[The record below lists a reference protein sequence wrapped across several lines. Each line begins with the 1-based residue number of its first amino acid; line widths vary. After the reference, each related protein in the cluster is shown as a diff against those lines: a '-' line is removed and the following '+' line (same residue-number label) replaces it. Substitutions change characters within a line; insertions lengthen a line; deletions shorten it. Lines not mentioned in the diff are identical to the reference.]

1 MWFYLYNF
9 LISQFNFSELE
20 NLFQMFILF
29 AVTFNT
35 NLNSDNPWRQSDLD
49 FGNRPRSISR

>member
-1 MWFYLYNF
+1 MFFYLYIF

-20 NLFQMFILF
+20 NLFLMFILLV
-29 AVTFNT
+29 VTIDT

-49 FGNRPRSISR
+49 CGCRSR